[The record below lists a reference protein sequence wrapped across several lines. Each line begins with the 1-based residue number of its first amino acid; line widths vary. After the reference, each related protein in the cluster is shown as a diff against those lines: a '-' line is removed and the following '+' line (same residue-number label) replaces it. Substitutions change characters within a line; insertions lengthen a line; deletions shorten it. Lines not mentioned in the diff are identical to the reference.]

1 MKEVFT
7 MPKADSFRYL
17 VMRGGE
23 TLTSQILLPNEL
35 AIEGVKKAQG
45 VLEDASRVDE
55 AEAVPLTLKGKRLA
69 LWRGVK
75 DGSPLVG
82 SLREP
87 LVSIGALPKL
97 PFIVAACLQQQVSDH
112 RDAIREEKGDVYGGG
127 SEAVSLARAASH
139 QFDPFNTEEIQT
151 DWSEEEWEK
160 WDEGLPLGNKAAAL
174 AEELFAKRPLFFV
187 SFAPEMAPGSHEE
200 MQLALDF
207 MPYIASAMMQE
218 SRTITSP
225 TEFTANVPKGAVKS
239 RPDYD

>member
-35 AIEGVKKAQG
+35 AIEGIKKAQG
-45 VLEDASRVDE
+45 VLEAARRVEE
-55 AEAVPLTLKGKRLA
+55 AQPVPLSLKGKGLL
-69 LWRGVK
+69 LWRGEK
-75 DGSPLVG
+75 GASALVG

-87 LVSIGALPKL
+87 LLSLGALPGM
-97 PFIVAACLQQQVSDH
+97 PFIVAACLQKEVSDH
-112 RDAIREEKGDVYGGG
+112 RDEIRGEKGDTYGGG
-127 SEAVSLARAASH
+127 SEAISLGEAATH
-139 QFDPFNTEEIQT
+139 QFDPFNTEKIKS
-151 DWSEEEWEK
+151 DWNEEEWEK
-160 WDEGLPLGNKAAAL
+160 WDEGLPLGNKACAL
-174 AEELFAKRPLFFV
+174 AEELFSQRPIFFV
-187 SFAPEMAPGSHEE
+187 SFAPEMAPGNHEE

-207 MPYIASAMMQE
+207 MPYIATAMMQE